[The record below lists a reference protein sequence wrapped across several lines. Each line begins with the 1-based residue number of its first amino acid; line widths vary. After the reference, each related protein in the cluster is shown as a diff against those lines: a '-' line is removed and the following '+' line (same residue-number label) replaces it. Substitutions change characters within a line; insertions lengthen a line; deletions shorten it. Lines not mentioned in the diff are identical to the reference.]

1 MDKKLCILIDGSD
14 MSDGVIN
21 SLIDNVHG
29 DKYIYFPYSN
39 KERARAIKLSSD
51 NGKVQVM
58 VLPESQDEQAQLSLE
73 IAYTLGS
80 FCESMID
87 TNFVVVSHCEKLK
100 GLVESISIP
109 FKVIECI
116 DMWVYSLEWT
126 LLNWL
131 GIRDSNSIDMD
142 SALHHF
148 KFEDLRGAIK
158 GLNALNLVQLK
169 VNSDLTTSILWDPD
183 IIQNITQSEDAK

>member
-14 MSDGVIN
+14 ISDRLIN

-39 KERARAIKLSSD
+39 RERVMAIQLSSD
-51 NGKVQVM
+51 AGRVQV
-58 VLPESQDEQAQLSLE
+58 VTLAKSQDEQAQLSLE
-73 IAYTLGS
+73 LAYTLGS

-87 TNFVVVSHCEKLK
+87 TDFVVISHCEKLK
-100 GLVESISIP
+100 ELVGSISVP
-109 FKVIECI
+109 FKVIEYT
-116 DMWVYSLEWT
+116 DMSVYSLEWT

-142 SALHHF
+142 SALHNF
-148 KFEDLRGAIK
+148 KLEDLRGTLR
-158 GLNALNLVQLK
+158 GLSALNLVQLRI
-169 VNSDLTTSILWDPD
+169 NPDLTTSIVWNPE
-183 IIQNITQSEDAK
+183 IIQNIIKSE